1 MPVAVLGVLA
11 FRHAAL
17 GAVLCCSVLILGGC
31 GSALYAV
38 RVGKV
43 SSELELAQRAGAA
56 ESAPY
61 EYYFAEAHL
70 VEARFEASE
79 SDYGDALSL
88 LDQAEEYTRRARDRV
103 PAPASAGVGA
113 ARSSRRVPSEIARLQ
128 QLAHA
133 AEQSGARRCAPRE
146 LALGRSQLEF
156 AAIEDGQGFGSKA
169 SEHLRL
175 AEQNVQA
182 ARLLSMPPHCTGER
196 TP

>member
-1 MPVAVLGVLA
+1 MVPASFVSC
-11 FRHAAL
+11 R
-17 GAVLCCSVLILGGC
+17 AVLCCCALLIGGC
-31 GSALYAV
+31 GGTLYAV
-38 RVGKV
+38 KAGKV

-70 VEARFEASE
+70 FKARTEAAEA
-79 SDYGDALSL
+79 DYGDALSL
-88 LDQAEEYTRRARDRV
+88 LDEAEAYTRRARDRV
-103 PAPASAGVGA
+103 PAPAGDVA
-113 ARSSRRVPSEIARLQ
+113 AFDVPTSSRRIPSEVARLD
-128 QLAHA
+128 QLART

-156 AAIEDGQGFGSKA
+156 AMIEDGQGFASKA
-169 SEHLRL
+169 GEHLRL

-182 ARLLSMPPHCTGER
+182 ARLLSTPPHCMGGR